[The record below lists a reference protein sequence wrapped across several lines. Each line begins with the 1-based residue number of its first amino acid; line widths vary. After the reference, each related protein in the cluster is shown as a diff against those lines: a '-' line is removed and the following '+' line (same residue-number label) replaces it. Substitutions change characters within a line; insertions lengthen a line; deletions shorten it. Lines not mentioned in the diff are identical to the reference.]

1 MTNFYATIIVESE
14 DEQQEFQTDLG
25 RNNISIKVCSPEE
38 IKSQDGTQKIHYV
51 LLGNEP
57 GFEFLQSLIRTTLDE
72 GFGKISGTYFIES
85 IEMGHE

>member
-38 IKSQDGTQKIHYV
+38 TKSQDDTQKIHYV
-51 LLGNEP
+51 LLGNES
-57 GFEFLQSLIRTTLDE
+57 GYEFLQSAIRNALDE